1 LYLNE
6 ISGNDFLVEQ
16 LKTMKKTNEKLKVFY
31 SILGQWKP
39 KHLDLI
45 RDNQQRTKFNQQIKQ
60 YLIDNNL
67 DGFGSLKK
75 NNSLSDFKTDF
86 SK

>member
-1 LYLNE
+1 LFVLCLNK
-6 ISGNDFLVEQ
+6 ISENDFLVEQ

-45 RDNQQRTKFNQQIKQ
+45 RDSQQRTKFNQQIKQ

-75 NNSLSDFKTDF
+75 NQFF
-86 SK
+86 IRF